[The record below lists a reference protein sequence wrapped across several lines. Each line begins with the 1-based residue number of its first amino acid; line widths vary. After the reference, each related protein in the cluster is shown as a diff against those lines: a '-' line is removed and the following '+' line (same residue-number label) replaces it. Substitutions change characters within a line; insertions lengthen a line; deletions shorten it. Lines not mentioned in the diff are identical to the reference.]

1 MFHDAVRHGGSVP
14 HGKDRFP
21 PQAEIDLHHQ
31 VTAVAG
37 HPPPAGRLRLTT
49 RRCERGGDDRVRGIA
64 DGGQLRAGGAAPRRW
79 TEIRDAHAPAAVRAR
94 RPMPCARVLTADG
107 TFAHTLERERP
118 AIHVTVLAVLRAAV
132 RAVRVDQWLE
142 VSDTVAQLVRYAL
155 GRVAGTDELPA
166 GSARP
171 DLVGRE
177 DRRRLVRARGPV
189 LPADQAPRSV
199 SAAQVLRA
207 VHLSVHAAHA
217 LMRRADRLTAARAAR
232 HFVHAHRLVS
242 PALTVLEARR
252 A

>member
-1 MFHDAVRHGGSVP
+1 LAEVKLRVPERRGEVSGS
-14 HGKDRFP
+14 D
-21 PQAEIDLHHQ
+21 
-31 VTAVAG
+31 
-37 HPPPAGRLRLTT
+37 
-49 RRCERGGDDRVRGIA
+49 CVRGIGG
-64 DGGQLRAGGAAPRRW
+64 GGQVGAGCGEARGSS
-79 TEIRDAHAPAAVRAR
+79 EIRDAHAPTAVRAR

-107 TFAHTLERERP
+107 AFAHTLERERP

-177 DRRRLVRARGPV
+177 DRRRLVRAGGPV

>member
-1 MFHDAVRHGGSVP
+1 MLLPPLRSEQRMFHDAGRHGGSVP

-107 TFAHTLERERP
+107 TFAHTLARERP

-155 GRVAGTDELPA
+155 GRVRSGEVAPRCRSPRATGRR
-166 GSARP
+166 ARP
-171 DLVGRE
+171 GRL
-177 DRRRLVRARGPV
+177 RGAPHARVRGWPGGLAPGRARTSPV
-189 LPADQAPRSV
+189 RW
-199 SAAQVLRA
+199 
-207 VHLSVHAAHA
+207 
-217 LMRRADRLTAARAAR
+217 
-232 HFVHAHRLVS
+232 
-242 PALTVLEARR
+242 
-252 A
+252 